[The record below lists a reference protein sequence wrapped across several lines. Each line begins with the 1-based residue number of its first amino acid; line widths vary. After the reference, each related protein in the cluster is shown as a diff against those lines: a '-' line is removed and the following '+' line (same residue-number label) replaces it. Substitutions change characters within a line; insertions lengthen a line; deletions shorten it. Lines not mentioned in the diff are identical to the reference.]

1 MRIFVS
7 RLQTWT
13 SRFGKRDERGSLVV
27 ALSVIMVVFL
37 LGSVLA
43 ARVISNQLIVLSR
56 QGTSNAIAGADAG
69 VSDALF
75 RLDQGPTVSS
85 FCVHKQ
91 ANGQTDSNCVAGSV
105 PGAPGVAY
113 MASTVPANTSPA
125 TATKWIVKSYGLV
138 NGHPGA
144 VQEILTRSIV
154 YPFALFGQ
162 TSLTFNGGTAG
173 FSTFNPGATSTIP
186 ASTDDPVAIGSNGTI
201 SCNGGLA
208 TGVIAEYYSGGGQ
221 SGGCGTGVQ
230 QLFPIQSPQAPTSGY
245 QPCPNQGSIGSGYGF
260 GTIGS
265 AAGPT
270 VYVCSD
276 QALSIKGTLTVA
288 GPVQIYVQLDSTTNT
303 TWANNG
309 TPSIYIA
316 GGSTPNMP
324 SDGTMPDSAELQ
336 ILTNSIGTVGNY
348 NGNGYY
354 SIGAV
359 IDAPG
364 ASLTG
369 DGCKS
374 QYYGAIVINIYT
386 CNGGGQGNHLSFNY
400 DNALNQVLTKYVPSS
415 YQQVP
420 PQSVL
425 NAIP

>member
-1 MRIFVS
+1 MRIFMT
-7 RLQTWT
+7 RRPTWGLVL
-13 SRFGKRDERGSLVV
+13 RKRDERGSLVV

-43 ARVISNQLIVLSR
+43 ARVISNQLIVLTR

-75 RLDQGPTVSS
+75 RLDQDPTVSS
-85 FCVHKQ
+85 FCVNQQ
-91 ANGQTDSNCVAGSV
+91 ANGQTDPNCVAGAI
-105 PGAPGVAY
+105 PGAPGVSY
-113 MASTVPANTSPA
+113 VASTVPADTSPT
-125 TATKWIVKSYGLV
+125 TATEWVVKSYGLV
-138 NGHPGA
+138 HGHPGA
-144 VQEILTRSIV
+144 VEETLTRSVV

-186 ASTDDPVAIGSNGTI
+186 ASTSNPVAIGSNGTI

-221 SGGCGTGVQ
+221 SGGCGTGIQ

-245 QPCPNQGSIGSGYGF
+245 QTCPNEGSIGSGYGVD
-260 GTIGS
+260 TIGS
-265 AAGPT
+265 TAGPT

-276 QALSIKGTLTVA
+276 QALSISGTLNVA
-288 GPVQIYVQLDSTTNT
+288 GPVQIYVQLDSSTNT

-309 TPSIYIA
+309 TPTIYIA

-324 SDGTMPDSAELQ
+324 SDGTMPDSANLQ

-348 NGNGYY
+348 KGNGYY
-354 SIGAV
+354 SVGGV

-386 CNGGGQGNHLSFNY
+386 CNGSGEGNHLSFNY
-400 DNALNQVLTKYVPSS
+400 DNALNQVLTNYVPSS

-425 NAIP
+425 SAIP